1 MPDATYC
8 RSCGIKVKQDAHATA
23 RRASVG
29 IVGFIVVFTAAILIY
44 FFSYGDTSH
53 TNTNVPIVVTNT
65 FSLSPVSSKPTL
77 TEIKASVVNI
87 FCPESETL
95 SFDAEGY
102 GGSGTIISTDGIIL
116 TASHIF
122 PQDEEYLYIPKA
134 GCLVTLPDPDT
145 GFPDEMFVAQPTVI
159 PGLSD
164 EYDLAYME
172 IYDAYV
178 DEEGISYGRY
188 PRIFPAF
195 DDTLL
200 CEEEFVELGESVRV
214 LGYPL
219 TSGGETLTITEG
231 VVSSF
236 PGDGTILTSAK
247 IDEGNSG
254 GLAID
259 HNGCGLGVPSAVS
272 IGAYENLGVII
283 SADLVAEFDE
293 AVFELGESVE

>member
-1 MPDATYC
+1 MTDATYC
-8 RSCGIKVKQDAHATA
+8 RSCGTKVRQDTHAIA
-23 RRASVG
+23 RRALVG
-29 IVGFIVVFTAAILIY
+29 IVGFIVVATAAALIY
-44 FFSYGDTSH
+44 FFSSGNISN
-53 TNTNVPIVVTNT
+53 TNTGTPIAITNS
-65 FSLSPVSSKPTL
+65 FSLSPVSTKPTL

-87 FCPESETL
+87 FCPDSETL
-95 SFDAEGY
+95 SFDVEGY
-102 GGSGTIISTDGIIL
+102 GGSGTLISTDGIIL

-122 PQDEEYLYIPKA
+122 PQDEEYLYIPEE
-134 GCLVTLPDPDT
+134 GCIVTLPDPDT
-145 GFPDEMFVAQPTVI
+145 GFPDEMYVAQPTVI

-164 EYDLAYME
+164 DYDLAYME
-172 IYDAYV
+172 IYDAYI
-178 DEEGISYGRY
+178 DEDGVSYGRY
-188 PRIFPAF
+188 PRVFPAF

-200 CEEEFVELGESVRV
+200 CEEEYVELGESVRV
-214 LGYPL
+214 LGYPI

-272 IGAYENLGVII
+272 IGEYENLGVII

-293 AVFELGESVE
+293 GVYELGEGI